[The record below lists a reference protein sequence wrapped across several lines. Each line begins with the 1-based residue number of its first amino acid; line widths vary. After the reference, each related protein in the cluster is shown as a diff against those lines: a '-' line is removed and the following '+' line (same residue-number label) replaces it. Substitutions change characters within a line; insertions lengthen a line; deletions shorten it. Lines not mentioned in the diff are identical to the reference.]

1 MWGEGEGR
9 NHHGGFKMNN
19 NKRALIVAKGVEKVY
34 SENGVPVPALRGV
47 DLAIET
53 GEFTAL
59 VGPSGSG
66 KTTLLNVLSGLDRP
80 TSGDVHLDG
89 RSIAAMSPGELS
101 DFRRDHIGFIFQA
114 YNLIPV
120 LTAEENIEYI
130 MYLQK
135 VPHGERHRRVLEI
148 LDLVGMK
155 GLEKRMPPKLSGGQQ
170 QRVAIARAMVSRPLL
185 ILADEPTANLDSKT
199 GSDLLDIMCDLN
211 HELGMTFVFSTH
223 DKMIM
228 EKAHRVITL
237 KDGKVSGDEIREG

>member
-1 MWGEGEGR
+1 MRGEGR

-19 NKRALIVAKGVEKVY
+19 NKRALIVAENVEKVY
-34 SENGVPVPALRGV
+34 SENGVPVPAVRGV
-47 DLAIET
+47 DLTIES

-89 RSIAAMSPGELS
+89 RSIATMSPGELS

-135 VPHGERHRRVLEI
+135 VPHAERHRRVLEI

-211 HELGMTFVFSTH
+211 HGLGMTFVFSTH

-228 EKAHRVITL
+228 EKAHRVVTL
-237 KDGKVSGDEIREG
+237 KDGKVAGDEVREA

>member
-1 MWGEGEGR
+1 
-9 NHHGGFKMNN
+9 MNN
-19 NKRALIVAKGVEKVY
+19 KSYNQGNSLAHDKRALIVAENVEKVY

-47 DLAIET
+47 DLTIET

-80 TSGDVHLDG
+80 TSG
-89 RSIAAMSPGELS
+89 AMSPGELS

-211 HELGMTFVFSTH
+211 RGLGMTFVFSTH
-223 DKMIM
+223 DKMIQ
-228 EKAHRVITL
+228 EKAHRVVTL
-237 KDGKVSGDEIREG
+237 TDGKVSGDEIREG

>member
-1 MWGEGEGR
+1 
-9 NHHGGFKMNN
+9 MNN
-19 NKRALIVAKGVEKVY
+19 KNGNKAKGIACNKRALIAAKGVEKVY

-47 DLAIET
+47 DLTIES

-66 KTTLLNVLSGLDRP
+66 KTTLLNVLSGLDHP

-199 GSDLLDIMCDLN
+199 GSDLLDIMFNLN
-211 HELGMTFVFSTH
+211 QELGMTFVFSTH
-223 DKMIM
+223 DKMIQ
-228 EKAHRVITL
+228 EKAHRVVTL
-237 KDGKVSGDEIREG
+237 TDGQVSGDEVREELAI